1 MVKQIPFSCCGAHC
15 GQVRFLCCVV
25 QEQGSM
31 YGVHK
36 KLAKPKKKLG
46 TIKAVHL
53 DAEEQQHK
61 NDAVKNWV
69 QRLKD
74 IVYDADD
81 LLDEFATH
89 QLHQG
94 GLTRQVSDFFSVSNQ
109 VAFRLKM
116 STRVKNTTEALDDVA
131 NDSLN
136 SILFQGTLFTS
147 PSRIVGEKPTHSY

>member
-1 MVKQIPFSCCGAHC
+1 
-15 GQVRFLCCVV
+15 
-25 QEQGSM
+25 M

-94 GLTRQVSDFFSVSNQ
+94 GLTRQISDFFSVSNQ

-136 SILFQGTLFTS
+136 SILFHGTLFTS
-147 PSRIVGEKPTHSY
+147 P